1 MGFLL
6 IATGGG
12 LSPQLAAQEAGR
24 PMSILQALDAEV
36 RALVDA
42 VSPAVVTV
50 RCIPKSDDGEGHGAA
65 RLPRAMS
72 VGSGIILDTLGRI
85 LTTARVVEGSDDF
98 WVELWDGRLFRAV
111 MVGANRDVAVLQID
125 LLGLRPAEYG
135 DATELSVGSSVAA
148 VGNSYGYSG
157 GLSWGVV
164 NGFRPD
170 GTIQL
175 SLGVSAG
182 SSGGA
187 LVDYRGRIV
196 GLVKAK
202 ISEPYY
208 IDPLHLPS
216 TDGQEAIVIP
226 GRRLE
231 LPTSSVSL
239 AIPIGTALRAAARL
253 TETGEEIPAYVGVYV
268 EDLTGWYTAHFKTQN
283 GVLVT
288 GVVDHTPAHRF
299 GLLRGDV
306 ITRIDREQVH
316 TVQRFRQ
323 IVAQARPGQR
333 TLFDLI
339 RGGKPLKLVV
349 EMGRADIPHLG
360 EAVMP
365 ASAGNPPPTT
375 EARPAT
381 AHSEGIGALRLL
393 QQARNDSAAAAQS
406 PAPGWDT
413 RMDQLEQ
420 RIDSLKQE
428 LSRARNGDSP

>member
-1 MGFLL
+1 V
-6 IATGGG
+6 A
-12 LSPQLAAQEAGR
+12 
-24 PMSILQALDAEV
+24 
-36 RALVDA
+36 
-42 VSPAVVTV
+42 PAVVTV
-50 RCIPKSDDGEGHGAA
+50 RCVPKSDDAQGRGAA

-72 VGSGIILDTLGRI
+72 VGSGIVLDSLGRI

-98 WVELWDGRLFRAV
+98 WIELWDGRLFRAV
-111 MVGANRDVAVLQID
+111 MLGANRDVAVLQID
-125 LLGLRPAEYG
+125 AKGLYPAEYG
-135 DATELSVGSSVAA
+135 DATELGVGSSVAA

-187 LVDYRGRIV
+187 LVDFRGRIV
-196 GLVKAK
+196 GLIKAK

-208 IDPLHLPS
+208 IDPLHLPAD
-216 TDGQEAIVIP
+216 DGQPALVIP

-253 TETGEEIPAYVGVYV
+253 TESGQEVPAYVGVYV

-288 GVVDHTPAHRF
+288 GVVEFTPAHRF

-323 IVAQARPGQR
+323 IVAQAQPGQR
-333 TLFDLI
+333 MLFDLL
-339 RGGKPLKLVV
+339 RGGKPLKLVI
-349 EMGRADIPHLG
+349 EAGRADIPHLG
-360 EAVMP
+360 NTEAPAAARSVPP
-365 ASAGNPPPTT
+365 ASVT
-375 EARPAT
+375 RPSAVR
-381 AHSEGIGALRLL
+381 SEGVGALKLL
-393 QQARNDSAAAAQS
+393 NQAGTDTMSAASS
-406 PAPGWDT
+406 PSIDWGP
-413 RMDQLEQ
+413 RLE
-420 RIDSLKQE
+420 RLERTIDSLKQE
-428 LSRARNGDSP
+428 LSRARRRDSP